1 MLRRSSKWLLCLL
14 LIISSLCG
22 CDPTRTMDSERW
34 LIELV
39 ERSGLLESSEDG
51 NQAKQALRE
60 WGIQEQSL
68 ALEGSLK
75 KEAAA
80 LILAEWLQQESINT
94 LWIKDLNQC
103 QHPEAVEMMVGLGLM
118 KLDQQSR
125 FNPNQYL
132 KEEEALLLIDQFI
145 LLINQ
150 IPEEHFEI
158 EFKPECRLFE
168 QAPYAYDSVNQQ
180 AFIDPEWQVAVD
192 DILFWQDEAGWHVE
206 QIAEIEE
213 GIAQL
218 KSVELSNIEQLD
230 IAEQLEVDWTQAEFL
245 PAESVAP
252 LVFQKKEE
260 GQLNLIQLSAS
271 SNFKKEFEIQDFT
284 VRINYTTTSFSIYAF
299 KKTALDANFFVQ
311 LDIKNLKPAFQFKG
325 SINKIDQAYFKVAMD
340 TVVASGLKKG
350 NYQRLSLNPN
360 KIDSADLLKS
370 INTAWTFSKAQID
383 TVIPLGEIRL
393 PVEGIPSLILLLQ
406 VQLRLYA
413 NGRIELL
420 YTMNS
425 EVGMEVR
432 NNRMRFIQDH
442 QKDLDFIIRATCGIA
457 SKILVGIEFLQ
468 QRLLDASFSA
478 GISGEVKSTLHFPE
492 KKQTEQIE
500 DIPYDLLEELVSK
513 EGFTVCAD
521 LSAYWDVQLLLNSS
535 KSLAGRLGLSKTVV
549 LLNQTNGALFDGSVK
564 HIENMQFVDRCTR
577 KSRSNTPLPTIQA
590 NTDRILLASY
600 AYAIKQQESTYLK
613 IRGLPE
619 GITLSELIFVS
630 NDPSIAT
637 VDAQGKVSGVK
648 AGSTTIIIKTVD
660 HSYEVQCSI
669 LVKKS

>member
-1 MLRRSSKWLLCLL
+1 MLQRSSSWLLCLL

-22 CDPTRTMDSERW
+22 CHPTRAMDSERW
-34 LIELV
+34 LVELV

-60 WGIQEQSL
+60 WGIQEESL

-75 KEAAA
+75 KEEAA
-80 LILAEWLQQESINT
+80 LILADWLQQESINT
-94 LWIKDLNQC
+94 PWIKDLKKC
-103 QHPEAVEMMVGLGLM
+103 QHPKAVEVMVGLGLM
-118 KLDQQSR
+118 KLDQQGR

-150 IPEEHFEI
+150 APQEKFEI

-168 QAPYAYDSVNQQ
+168 QAPYAYDSINQQ
-180 AFIDPEWQVAVD
+180 AYIDPEWQAAVD

-206 QIAEIEE
+206 QIAAIEE
-213 GIAQL
+213 GIAHL
-218 KSVELSNIEQLD
+218 KSVKLAKIEQLE
-230 IAEQLEVDWTQAEFL
+230 IAEQLEVDWTKAEFV
-245 PAESVAP
+245 PAESMSP
-252 LVFQKKEE
+252 SIFQQKEE
-260 GQLNLIQLSAS
+260 GQLNLVQLSAS
-271 SNFKKEFEIQDFT
+271 SDFKKEFKIQDFT
-284 VRINYTTTSFSIYAF
+284 VRINYTASSFSVYAF

-311 LDIKNLKPAFQFKG
+311 LDIKNLKPAFKFKG
-325 SINKIDQAYFKVAMD
+325 SINKIEQAYFKVAMD

-350 NYQRLSLNPN
+350 NYQRLSLDPN
-360 KIDSADLLKS
+360 KIDPVDLLKS
-370 INTAWTFSKAQID
+370 INTAWTSSRAQID

-393 PVEGIPSLILLLQ
+393 PIEGIPSLIVLLQ

-425 EVGMEVR
+425 EVGMEIR
-432 NNRMRFIQDH
+432 NNRMRFLQEH
-442 QKDLDFIIRATCGIA
+442 QKDLDFIIQATCGIA
-457 SKILVGIEFLQ
+457 SKVLVGIEFLQ

-478 GISGEVKSTLHFPE
+478 GISGVVKSTLHFPE
-492 KKQTEQIE
+492 NNQAQQIE
-500 DIPYDLLEELVSK
+500 DIPYDILDELIPK
-513 EGFTVCAD
+513 QGFTVCAD
-521 LSAYWDVQLLLNSS
+521 LSAFWDVQLLLNSS
-535 KSLAGRLGLSKTVV
+535 KSLAGRLGLSKTLT
-549 LLNQTNGALFDGSVK
+549 LLNQSNGAIFDGAVQ
-564 HIENMQFVDRCTR
+564 HIENMQFVARCTR
-577 KSRSNTPLPTIQA
+577 KNRSNTPLPTIQA

-637 VDAQGKVSGVK
+637 VDAQGLVSGV
-648 AGSTTIIIKTVD
+648 AIGSTTITIKTVD
-660 HSYEVQCSI
+660 QAYEVQCSI